1 MTWEII
7 PAQSPLSQ
15 SSLHSTQVLAHFTA
29 PKFSP
34 TEAVRSFPGRLEE
47 STFQYRQRCRD
58 SALDVAGPG
67 LQTFFA
73 APSQAAREA
82 KHRTRNLG
90 ISVSNG
96 IFNQCLAG
104 DTSCGHAARL
114 GALTLLSSHF
124 LHGPTVPWKHLLVKS
139 SWEVPRT
146 SYMSRHSDMRP
157 SRADSPWQP

>member
-1 MTWEII
+1 MHSRQMDRQTVE
-7 PAQSPLSQ
+7 L
-15 SSLHSTQVLAHFTA
+15 SLHLDLGNHTRSARAHFIA

-47 STFQYRQRCRD
+47 GTFQYRQRCRD

-73 APSQAAREA
+73 APSQAARKAE
-82 KHRTRNLG
+82 HRTRILG

-114 GALTLLSSHF
+114 GALTLMSSHF
-124 LHGPTVPWKHLLVKS
+124 PQGPTAS
-139 SWEVPRT
+139 PRNT
-146 SYMSRHSDMRP
+146 CS
-157 SRADSPWQP
+157 